1 MDIISNSHSDK
12 SPDQKVQ
19 ALEAKKRILIDN
31 LSVGTDYKFPKLD
44 GHLPFHTIAM
54 DLDGT
59 LLDSR
64 ASISSLNHYVLQS
77 ALDQG
82 VGLIIATGRR
92 FSSALPYAL
101 EFRGNVT
108 VVANNGQV
116 LRSSPTGE
124 RISET
129 YISKE
134 AATAVL
140 SLGKKKG
147 HSPLLHVDRFEEGID
162 ILLESPITD
171 DKYHH
176 YSGGDITRTKVVGDL
191 LEHSS
196 DRALVV
202 CYLSLIKEELIELER
217 ELLSLPEASEYRTVI
232 TKIPGVSYCL
242 EVLEKGVSK
251 WTAIQSYLNISDLNE
266 AGVISFGDELNDKE
280 MLFSSGYGFAMK
292 NAVSSLKEGASYITK
307 YSNNEDGIAM
317 TLLELSL
324 LSFR

>member
-1 MDIISNSHSDK
+1 MGKESQADLDIISNSH
-12 SPDQKVQ
+12 
-19 ALEAKKRILIDN
+19 
-31 LSVGTDYKFPKLD
+31 KFPKLD
-44 GHLPFHTIAM
+44 GLLPFHTIAM

-92 FSSALPYAL
+92 FSSALPYAR

-116 LRSSPTGE
+116 LRSSPDGE

-129 YISKE
+129 YISEK
-134 AATAVL
+134 ATFAVL

-147 HSPLLHVDRFEEGID
+147 YSPLLHVDRFEEGID
-162 ILLESPITD
+162 ILIESPITD
-171 DKYHH
+171 EKYHN
-176 YSGGDITRTKVVGDL
+176 YSGGDIARTQVVSDL
-191 LEHSS
+191 PEHSS
-196 DRALVV
+196 DRVLVV
-202 CYLSLIKEELIELER
+202 CYLSLIKEELIQLEK
-217 ELLSLPEASEYRTVI
+217 ELLSLPESSEYRTVI

-251 WTAIQSYLNISDLNE
+251 WTAIQSYLKVSGLDE
-266 AGVISFGDELNDKE
+266 AGVISFGDELNDRE

-292 NAVSSLKEGASYITK
+292 NAVQSLKEGASYITK

-317 TLLELSL
+317 TLLELSV

>member
-1 MDIISNSHSDK
+1 
-12 SPDQKVQ
+12 
-19 ALEAKKRILIDN
+19 
-31 LSVGTDYKFPKLD
+31 
-44 GHLPFHTIAM
+44 M

-59 LLDSR
+59 LLDSK

-82 VGLIIATGRR
+82 LGIVIATGRR
-92 FSSALPYAL
+92 FSSALPYAQ

-116 LRSSPTGE
+116 LRNSPDGQ

-129 YISKE
+129 YISEK
-134 AATAVL
+134 AAYFVL
-140 SLGKKKG
+140 SLGKRMG
-147 HSPLLHVDRFEEGID
+147 YSPLLHVDRFEEGID
-162 ILLESPITD
+162 ILTESPITD

-176 YSGGDITRTKVVGDL
+176 YSGGDLARTKVVKDL
-191 LEHSS
+191 SEHSG
-196 DRALVV
+196 DRALVI
-202 CYLSLIKEELIELER
+202 CYLSLMKEELLELEK
-217 ELLSLPEASEYRTVI
+217 ELLSLPESSEYRTVI

-251 WTAIQSYLNISDLNE
+251 WTAIQSYLKIAGLDES
-266 AGVISFGDELNDKE
+266 GVISFGDELNDRE
-280 MLFSSGYGFAMK
+280 MLFSSGFGFAMK
-292 NAVSSLKEGASYITK
+292 NAIPSLKEEVSYITK

-317 TLLELSL
+317 TLLELSV